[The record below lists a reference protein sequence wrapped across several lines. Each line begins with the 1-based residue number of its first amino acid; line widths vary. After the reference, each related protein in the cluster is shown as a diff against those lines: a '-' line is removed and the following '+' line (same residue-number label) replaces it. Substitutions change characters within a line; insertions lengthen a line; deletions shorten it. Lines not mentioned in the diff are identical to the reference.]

1 MTMKDLLDQ
10 IKHDGAEDWLSVVFA
25 LEDGAY
31 LASAG
36 FEDEEV
42 VNDLYAYALAMV
54 SGNAEWIA

>member
-1 MTMKDLLDQ
+1 MTMQELLNQ
-10 IKHDGAEDWLSVVFA
+10 IKNDGAEDWFGVVYA

-36 FEDEEV
+36 IHDQETV
-42 VNDLYAYALAMV
+42 ADLHAYALAMV